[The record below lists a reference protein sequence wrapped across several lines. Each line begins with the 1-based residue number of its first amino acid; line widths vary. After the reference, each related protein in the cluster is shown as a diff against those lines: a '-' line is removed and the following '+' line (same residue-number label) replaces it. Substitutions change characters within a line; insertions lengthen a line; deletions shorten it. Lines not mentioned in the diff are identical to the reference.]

1 MQLTLIDPLVLMPED
16 TIFADIDNKAAL
28 VPCDS
33 SGVTTAEQWVE
44 AHVSMYLGNVPQTIS
59 AIVCKIYDVVLGP
72 DYTNDPAPSR
82 YFRAEQTPA
91 TGYVKV
97 YIKSGTG
104 LTAPTTVIIT
114 VTAIIDG
121 ESVSRNVAMN
131 ICGSLKGN
139 DGKDGIDG
147 IDGNDGDDAER
158 YWIEL
163 EGGVKNVKF
172 REDFAGGI
180 SGTPATARIILKHLV
195 GSEESELAV
204 APSGYAIEYLADNN
218 EWELIDTADGMTRLL
233 GSDLSDGAWSPA
245 VYRLRKGS
253 TELMRINV
261 YAEWEYQRMLLPA
274 GIYTSREY
282 TRTPTT
288 TPLVLHES
296 SGEYWFLA
304 ADTNKVGNN
313 YIGPKDANQGVW
325 QKANDFDV
333 VLTRMLFAQFAQ
345 LGGFIVYDN
354 FFFSRYGTLV
364 DASGN
369 ETVVGQANVS
379 LQYAGRVPYGWFSP
393 SDPMA
398 SAAPD
403 SGYRFRP
410 SKCINALTGEEWAAG
425 GNIHFSPRGDISVK
439 GAMMSHKVKL
449 LTKASQ
455 YIRFPDHPVYVDD
468 YWSSDGM
475 VYLYEVE
482 SNGLP
487 VRIYEDSNPAIYYGM
502 RNCKLLYDQVY
513 IGSVLGDGKNVWIY
527 LPPPHLFIGQR
538 ITITNMATDIPS
550 NPQNGGVFV
559 VLDYMYYTRT
569 DYSEGICL
577 TGQEAYFEDDGTG
590 EHDNDG
596 VNGMPYIVGVPERD
610 GEDPLHA
617 AGIWTGETI
626 QQGGDSI
633 FCSNLKNELN
643 IGEYEWIEL
652 TSVQGPYWKYKN
664 TDYWEETIK
673 YNAYWM
679 LTRWQKKRE

>member
-1 MQLTLIDPLVLMPED
+1 MQQTIIDPLILMPED
-16 TIFADIDNKAAL
+16 MIFADIDNKAAL

-97 YIKSGTG
+97 YIKNGTG
-104 LTAPTTVIIT
+104 LTVPTKVIIT

-131 ICGSLKGN
+131 ICGSLKGI
-139 DGKDGIDG
+139 DGIDG
-147 IDGNDGDDAER
+147 NDGNDGDDAER

-172 REDFAGGI
+172 REDFAGNI
-180 SGTPATARIILKHLV
+180 RCTPSTARIILKHLV

-218 EWELIDTADGMTRLL
+218 EWKLIDTAAGMTRLL
-233 GSDLSDGAWSPA
+233 ESDLSDGAWSPA

-296 SGEYWFLA
+296 SGEYWFLV
-304 ADTNKVGNN
+304 ADTNKVGND
-313 YIGPKDANQGVW
+313 YIGPKDANQEVW
-325 QKANDFDV
+325 QQANDFDV

-379 LQYAGRVPYGWFSP
+379 LQYAGRVPYGWFST

-439 GAMMSHKVKL
+439 GALMASKLSRENL
-449 LTKASQ
+449 LTTSGGTYHYLNPYTVNAGKKTVSLNGN
-455 YIRFPDHPVYVDD
+455 YIVAVGKDFNSDDDCEIFLPTARLVEGMELTILFAGFEETKHRIPFKLKVARRLVD
-468 YWSSDGM
+468 S
-475 VYLYEVE
+475 
-482 SNGLP
+482 
-487 VRIYEDSNPAIYYGM
+487 
-502 RNCKLLYDQVY
+502 
-513 IGSVLGDGKNVWIY
+513 
-527 LPPPHLFIGQR
+527 
-538 ITITNMATDIPS
+538 
-550 NPQNGGVFV
+550 
-559 VLDYMYYTRT
+559 
-569 DYSEGICL
+569 
-577 TGQEAYFEDDGTG
+577 EDDEQFFDT
-590 EHDNDG
+590 D
-596 VNGMPYIVGVPERD
+596 
-610 GEDPLHA
+610 A
-617 AGIWTGETI
+617 A
-626 QQGGDSI
+626 
-633 FCSNLKNELN
+633 
-643 IGEYEWIEL
+643 IEI
-652 TSVQGPYWKYKN
+652 YN
-664 TDYWEETIK
+664 TDYVTTNGFCLMCDSPLDERNDPMVIEEGEYRGNYLSCAAGVSMIKMVAATHPWSVWTSGTNAERSICWAIVDIKTI
-673 YNAYWM
+673 A
-679 LTRWQKKRE
+679 